1 MYGLALPALATLF
14 ANLATASID
23 LGWKMPNASSS
34 MKEITFPI
42 SMNGAP
48 HMDGYYF
55 AQQFAFEGISDV
67 AYTGLQPR
75 KSSNGA
81 SIVHVAFSSF
91 IEGTES
97 DDDLCSGGTDGSST
111 GVSCK
116 KDIVGSYSHPYN
128 ITVKNVKGTTWEG
141 TLVDAATKNSTHVG
155 LFTLPSKAGGIT
167 TSNTGFVEY
176 FPWNSGGDKSCDS
189 LPYFQAAF
197 GNPWSSELGQEGIVK
212 KPTQSGDCSD
222 KTGFTVKAI
231 KNGYVVSNGNKDAI
245 E

>member
-14 ANLATASID
+14 ANLTAASID

-42 SMNGAP
+42 SMNSAP

-55 AQQFAFEGISDV
+55 VQQFTFKGILDI
-67 AYTGLQPR
+67 AYTSLQPW
-75 KSSNGA
+75 KFSNSA

-97 DDDLCSGGTDGSST
+97 DDNLCSGGTDGSST

-116 KDIVGSYSHPYN
+116 KDIVRSYLHSYN
-128 ITVKNVKGTTWEG
+128 ITMKNVKGTTWEG

-155 LFTLPSKAGGIT
+155 SFMLPSKAGGIT
-167 TSNTGFVEY
+167 TSNMGFVEY
-176 FPWNSGGDKSCDS
+176 FPWNSGGDKSCNS
-189 LPYFQAAF
+189 AILPGCVWKPMVVWAGSR
-197 GNPWSSELGQEGIVK
+197 GNCEEANPEWRLFWQDWFYSEGHKEWLCCV
-212 KPTQSGDCSD
+212 
-222 KTGFTVKAI
+222 
-231 KNGYVVSNGNKDAI
+231 
-245 E
+245 